1 MQIRNITLYKDANK
15 KRILPFELG
24 KVNIITGSSKSGKSA
39 LIDII
44 DYCLGSSDCKIADG
58 VIKSNVYWFCL
69 TVVFNDRDEYFIAR
83 QNPDTKDV
91 DSISEIFLQKINNKT
106 PEFDEITPNTNISGL
121 KDFLSQK
128 MGIAENLQISDNNTR
143 EPLEVNF
150 KHSRFYSFQPQT
162 MIAQRDSL
170 FYKQTESFVSQSMK
184 DSLPYLLGAIR
195 EDSLIIEQE
204 IIQKKREL
212 NRLIR
217 DRNEANKIKSDGV
230 SLAFSL
236 IEEAKNFDI
245 IDKKTSVTNIKEAL
259 TLLNSI
265 KDWEYQS
272 NISDVR
278 GENSVLKDLILKRN
292 EYKIELGKLDNTV
305 QATETFIKNNFS
317 YTTEIQEQ
325 QVRLECVN
333 IYSEDVDDNTI
344 CPLCDNKLE
353 NPNPKVSAIK
363 SSLSKLHNTMQ
374 LMTRESPR
382 LDSYLQDLHNKQNQ
396 LKENIINTENSIS
409 ALYEEN
415 AKERRL
421 RDLNL
426 RRGKVIGRISLFLE
440 SVDFSEDKSI
450 DVKIKKLQSDI
461 ENLLSQVDKESKEDK
476 LASIINKINLS
487 MSMWVKDLDVEYE
500 NCLVRFDLPK
510 LTLIADTANKS
521 IPLSK
526 MGSGANWVSYHLLIH
541 FALHKHFIQANR
553 PTPRFL
559 VIDQPTQVYFPPEKD
574 VNDDGQILESSDE
587 IAVKQMFDFIID
599 VTNSFNSN
607 FQVIITDHAYLQND
621 KFKACVREVW
631 RDGTKLIPEDWIEK

>member
-162 MIAQRDSL
+162 LIAHRDYL

-278 GENSVLKDLILKRN
+278 GENSVFKR
-292 EYKIELGKLDNTV
+292 L
-305 QATETFIKNNFS
+305 NF
-317 YTTEIQEQ
+317 
-325 QVRLECVN
+325 
-333 IYSEDVDDNTI
+333 
-344 CPLCDNKLE
+344 
-353 NPNPKVSAIK
+353 
-363 SSLSKLHNTMQ
+363 
-374 LMTRESPR
+374 
-382 LDSYLQDLHNKQNQ
+382 
-396 LKENIINTENSIS
+396 
-409 ALYEEN
+409 
-415 AKERRL
+415 
-421 RDLNL
+421 
-426 RRGKVIGRISLFLE
+426 
-440 SVDFSEDKSI
+440 
-450 DVKIKKLQSDI
+450 KK
-461 ENLLSQVDKESKEDK
+461 K
-476 LASIINKINLS
+476 
-487 MSMWVKDLDVEYE
+487 
-500 NCLVRFDLPK
+500 
-510 LTLIADTANKS
+510 
-521 IPLSK
+521 
-526 MGSGANWVSYHLLIH
+526 
-541 FALHKHFIQANR
+541 
-553 PTPRFL
+553 
-559 VIDQPTQVYFPPEKD
+559 
-574 VNDDGQILESSDE
+574 
-587 IAVKQMFDFIID
+587 
-599 VTNSFNSN
+599 
-607 FQVIITDHAYLQND
+607 
-621 KFKACVREVW
+621 
-631 RDGTKLIPEDWIEK
+631 